1 MMKKLI
7 LNCFHLHGLSN
18 KFPFLFLSFAMFHDP
33 GLLFWWEPMLGR
45 NLSNY
50 VTDVTYIVYH
60 FQVKWTL
67 VALREETVR
76 PFGTLGQ
83 ILTFLTQS
91 RTIFATA
98 PVCYRQYH
106 ETHVSLNLFHVWFI
120 YAYCAP
126 RRHILDHNP
135 VYCVSPLN
143 FVWTVVCLLP
153 PKPNTYKFS
162 NALSLQ

>member
-67 VALREETVR
+67 VAGRNCSAFRYIRTDSYFSYTEQNNICNSSSLLPSISWNSRFTEFVSCVIY
-76 PFGTLGQ
+76 LC
-83 ILTFLTQS
+83 ILCTTTAHIGPQS
-91 RTIFATA
+91 SLLCESIKLCLNSCLFATSK
-98 PVCYRQYH
+98 
-106 ETHVSLNLFHVWFI
+106 TKHV
-120 YAYCAP
+120 
-126 RRHILDHNP
+126 
-135 VYCVSPLN
+135 
-143 FVWTVVCLLP
+143 
-153 PKPNTYKFS
+153 
-162 NALSLQ
+162 